1 MAVLIQRAQIL
12 VQQGR
17 FEDAF
22 TPLRQH
28 LSSNAHDTDGLFLLA
43 VCYMETGNMEEAARV
58 ASNTLSFAPNDDR
71 FLYLQAR
78 IAFMNNQYNEAI
90 KAISGAV
97 AINPHHADYFS
108 MWSQILLYKKDYEGA
123 LHKAEEGLAIN
134 PEDEACLNLR
144 SHALFNLGKK
154 EEAFSDLHEAL
165 EHNPENAY
173 THANLGW
180 KWLEAGDQRK
190 SLEHFRESLKIN
202 PNNEWARNG
211 MVQAIKAKYWL
222 YRQFLNYAFFMGRQK
237 ARTQWIIIIGI
248 FILTQIASRVFFPV
262 YVLLALLAVSTW
274 LITPVSNL
282 FLWLNPYGRYAL
294 SPEQTKVSNIV
305 GCLLLVALLAAGAFW
320 ITAIPGLLALCI
332 CTAVLLFPAS
342 GLYMPNSTK
351 NRRIVK
357 WYTLG
362 LAASGALGIG
372 YAFIA
377 GYALNIFVAVML
389 IGVFLYQ
396 FLANYIL
403 TREG

>member
-22 TPLRQH
+22 TALRQH
-28 LSSNAHDTDGLFLLA
+28 LSANAHDTDGLFLLA
-43 VCYMETGNMEEAARV
+43 VCYLETGNAAEAAQV
-58 ASNTLSFAPNDDR
+58 AANTLSFAPYDDR

-78 IAFMNNQYNEAI
+78 IAFIKNQFTEAVR
-90 KAISGAV
+90 AISGAV
-97 AINPHHADYFS
+97 AINPHHADYFA
-108 MWSQILLYKKDYEGA
+108 MWSQVLLYKKDFEGA
-123 LHKAEEGLAIN
+123 LRKAEEGLAIN

-144 SHALFNLGKK
+144 SHALFSLGKK

-180 KWLEAGDQRK
+180 KWLEAGNHRK
-190 SLEHFRESLKIN
+190 ALEHFRESLKLD
-202 PNNEWARNG
+202 PNNDWARNG
-211 MVQAIKAKYWL
+211 MVQAMKARYWL

-237 ARTQWIIIIGI
+237 ARTQWIIIIAI

-262 YVLLALLAVSTW
+262 YVLLALMAISTW

-282 FLWLNPYGRYAL
+282 FLRLNPYGRYAL
-294 SPEQTKVSNIV
+294 SREQTRVSNIV
-305 GCLLLVALLAAGAFW
+305 GILLSVALLAAAAFW
-320 ITAIPGLLALCI
+320 ATNIPGLLALCI
-332 CTAVLLFPAS
+332 CAGVMLLPAA
-342 GLYMPNSTK
+342 GLYMPEGKK
-351 NRRIVK
+351 NRSIVR

-362 LAASGALGIG
+362 LAVFGVLGVG
-372 YAFIA
+372 FAFIVKDA
-377 GYALNIFVAVML
+377 FNIFVTVML

-396 FLANYIL
+396 FLANYML

>member
-22 TPLRQH
+22 TALRQH
-28 LSSNAHDTDGLFLLA
+28 LSANAHDTDGLFLLA
-43 VCYMETGNMEEAARV
+43 ICYLETGNAAEAEQV
-58 ASNTLSFAPNDDR
+58 AANTLSFAPYDDR

-78 IAFMNNQYNEAI
+78 IAFIKNQFNEAVR
-90 KAISGAV
+90 AISGAV
-97 AINPHHADYFS
+97 AINPHHADYFA
-108 MWSQILLYKKDYEGA
+108 MWSQILLYKKDFEGA
-123 LHKAEEGLAIN
+123 LRKAEEGLAIN

-144 SHALFNLGKK
+144 SHALFSLGKK

-180 KWLEAGDQRK
+180 KWLEAGNHRK
-190 SLEHFRESLKIN
+190 ALEHFRESLKID
-202 PNNEWARNG
+202 PNNDWARNG
-211 MVQAIKAKYWL
+211 MVQAMKARYWL

-237 ARTQWIIIIGI
+237 ARTQWVIIIAI

-262 YVLLALLAVSTW
+262 YVLLALMAISTW

-282 FLWLNPYGRYAL
+282 FLRLNPYGRYAL
-294 SPEQTKVSNIV
+294 SREQTQVSNIV
-305 GCLLLVALLAAGAFW
+305 GILLSVALLAAAAFW
-320 ITAIPGLLALCI
+320 FTDIPGLLALCI
-332 CTAVLLFPAS
+332 CAGVMLLPSA
-342 GLYMPNSTK
+342 GLYMPEGKK
-351 NRRIVK
+351 NRNIVK

-362 LAASGALGIG
+362 LAALGVLG
-372 YAFIA
+372 VGVAFMVKDA
-377 GYALNIFVAVML
+377 FNIFVTVML

-396 FLANYIL
+396 FLANYML